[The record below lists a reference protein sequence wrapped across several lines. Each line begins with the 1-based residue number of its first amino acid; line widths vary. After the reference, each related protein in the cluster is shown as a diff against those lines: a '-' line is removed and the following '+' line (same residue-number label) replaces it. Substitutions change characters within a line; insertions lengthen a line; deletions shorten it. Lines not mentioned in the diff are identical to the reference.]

1 MGKMLII
8 NYSLIVCP
16 VPLPIIKTE
25 KWVVFGGL
33 ACGHWLAGDGLYEM
47 R

>member
-1 MGKMLII
+1 MIPKKII
-8 NYSLIVCP
+8 DNSDKDIVEVRLYD

-33 ACGHWLAGDGLYEM
+33 VLI
-47 R
+47 